1 MLATQQ
7 RGTGS
12 GQAMERR
19 ASLRNG
25 PGALS
30 TSNGGGQDDVDDLER
45 LARPI
50 LTRRK
55 GAQWPGVMN
64 NHRRAL
70 AAGWGPQLPTK
81 SWQLVLCGMQLLLWV
96 GGVCQY
102 AQWLITLLHVL
113 LACRLY

>member
-70 AAGWGPQLPTK
+70 AAGWGPQLLHEVLAACAV
-81 SWQLVLCGMQLLLWV
+81 WQSCCCGWE
-96 GGVCQY
+96 GCARY